1 MGLREYTY
9 SGSVC
14 PWQNAIRILPEPE
27 NMRLLIIDSAP
38 PFLEAARHC
47 AEDAGDCR
55 VSTADSAEAGIRAA
69 RAMRPDIVLAD
80 HELRTRDGRSVIP
93 LLRQLLPEATL
104 VCLSLGDEGEPA
116 RALWRRSADVCLE
129 KPRLVEAL
137 PDLLAGIPH

>member
-1 MGLREYTY
+1 
-9 SGSVC
+9 
-14 PWQNAIRILPEPE
+14 
-27 NMRLLIIDSAP
+27 MRLLIIDAAR

-55 VSTADSAEAGIRAA
+55 VSTAVSAEAGIRAA

-104 VCLSLGDEGEPA
+104 VCLTLDDEGEAA
-116 RALWRRSADVCLE
+116 RALRRRNADVCLE
-129 KPRLVEAL
+129 KPRLAEAL
-137 PDLLAGIPH
+137 PELLAGALH